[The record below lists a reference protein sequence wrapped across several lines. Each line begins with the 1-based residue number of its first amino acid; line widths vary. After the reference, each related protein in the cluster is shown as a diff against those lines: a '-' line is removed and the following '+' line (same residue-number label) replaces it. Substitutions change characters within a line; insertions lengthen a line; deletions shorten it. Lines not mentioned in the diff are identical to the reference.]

1 MPEAIATEKMQL
13 FPGKLFKS
21 GREDEKYPRFSLLLV
36 HQSPLAPPTG
46 QTNLEASGDDNL
58 GNAMYRSHPSLP
70 PSLPKPAIQTRVRGE

>member
-21 GREDEKYPRFSLLLV
+21 GREGEKYPRFSLLLV
-36 HQSPLAPPTG
+36 HQSPLAPPTD

-70 PSLPKPAIQTRVRGE
+70 KPAIQTRVRGE